1 MRNKKSGGLVDGFG
15 IVVGLALAA
24 ACALS
29 GCGTLDRAYKQEVT
43 WTDAPVV
50 HVFTNTV
57 VVTNTVPVVTERT
70 NIVFVTNE
78 VSGTVSGY
86 ATREPVATNLV
97 AAVVTN
103 LVPVFMTNLVQVQVT
118 NLVARPEAEA
128 AISATGSVINTFV
141 PGIGSIVALA
151 LGGLYHG
158 YRQLRNRK
166 VNEALVQGVETAR
179 AVLTTTP
186 LGQAADAQFVKWLM
200 EHQKEAGVFATVSGL
215 VDQFSDNPAARM
227 TAQEIAQRVGQAQ
240 QSRAAAA
247 VAA

>member
-1 MRNKKSGGLVDGFG
+1 MFATVCS
-15 IVVGLALAA
+15 A
-24 ACALS
+24 
-29 GCGTLDRAYKQEVT
+29 KQEVT
-43 WTDAPVV
+43 WTNEPVV

-57 VVTNTVPVVTERT
+57 VVTNSVPVVTERT
-70 NIVFVTNE
+70 NVVYVTNA
-78 VSGTVSGY
+78 VGAVSGY
-86 ATREPVATNLV
+86 AVREPVATNMV

-103 LVPVFMTNLVQVQVT
+103 FVPVFMTNLVQVPVT

-128 AISATGSVINTFV
+128 TIAATGSILNTFA

-186 LGQAADAQFVKWLM
+186 QGQAVDAQFVRWLM
-200 EHQKEAGVFATVSGL
+200 EHQKEAGVFTTVSQL
-215 VDQFSDNPAARM
+215 VDQLSDNPGGEDDGAGDCPAGAASAAEGCYGGGGGLRRRGWIRPPFEPRR
-227 TAQEIAQRVGQAQ
+227 TAGGREF
-240 QSRAAAA
+240 
-247 VAA
+247 